1 MSAPAPNPAP
11 APKPPKHHGLLD
23 KHQLA
28 EISLANTIYGVANDP
43 ATFALIQDAD
53 VITAAFMTQLGTD
66 LEAMSQYTGDVSEA
80 VNEGKIDTGDEA
92 AAKKALLDKI
102 HYIQS
107 KAKLKYAGNKAVLP
121 EYGIGTNLD
130 ISRAALETA
139 AGNILNKLK
148 TATLPKITA
157 QHSTDLQAALDDYK
171 KTKVTQVVGKG
182 DAIKLRN
189 DLATMVESLALRRR
203 QLQHAADG
211 EFPHTDPAKAGMR
224 KKFDLPANR
233 PLNA

>member
-1 MSAPAPNPAP
+1 MKKTKILIFLFCLAGMRGHTQISYVISGNSASVVDSPN
-11 APKPPKHHGLLD
+11 
-23 KHQLA
+23 
-28 EISLANTIYGVANDP
+28 
-43 ATFALIQDAD
+43 AT
-53 VITAAFMTQLGTD
+53 
-66 LEAMSQYTGDVSEA
+66 
-80 VNEGKIDTGDEA
+80 
-92 AAKKALLDKI
+92 
-102 HYIQS
+102 
-107 KAKLKYAGNKAVLP
+107 
-121 EYGIGTNLD
+121 
-130 ISRAALETA
+130 
-139 AGNILNKLK
+139 GNIGNRLK

-189 DLATMVESLALRRR
+189 DLATMVESVALRRR

-211 EFPHTDPAKAGMR
+211 EFPHTDPANAGMR